1 MTRILC
7 ASAVPLLPL
16 LLVLAGCEAETPIE
30 TGPPVSPE
38 ALCSEVAEIVCD
50 AAESCCEAGGAGTDC
65 ERTQA
70 SRCMDSL
77 GAMVGDPR
85 VGYVPERAGALL
97 AHVRERA
104 AGCFQ
109 EEPFALAEL
118 DVIFEGTIPSGGD
131 CSPGATDGAVT
142 TAELHRAA
150 VACEDGATCRIRLAW
165 DDAPLGTCEPRES
178 AGDHRCSHPYDCTAG
193 SFCDLPDGWRIGDWG
208 RCIALRDDG
217 WACASGIECT
227 SGYCGEGVCGAAP
240 ALNRC
245 LVVDYPTLVLE
256 SGPILYQRLDDGEES
271 TMATDRSGRSNHAS
285 YVGAVMHAETG
296 AIEDDGA
303 IGLNGTDAYLEV
315 ESVRGM
321 TSDALTIELWVS
333 VPEGAGGPLVVLE
346 GSSTSLVID
355 IASAAVRARF
365 IEPGATSE
373 DPDTVFEVASDPG
386 AISAGFHHVALVYD
400 GEASRIF
407 VDGEQAAELEG
418 TQRLPASPALTIGA
432 RVIDGAGTFFTGAI
446 DEIAMYPGA
455 LEGAAFATRVRVA
468 TMGPIEN
475 EFVLFGWA
483 R

>member
-1 MTRILC
+1 MTRIAC
-7 ASAVPLLPL
+7 ASIAFLP
-16 LLVLAGCEAETPIE
+16 LLVLAGCESAETPIE

-38 ALCSEVAEIVCD
+38 ALCGEVAEIVCD
-50 AAESCCEAGGAGTDC
+50 AAESCCEAGGAGDDC
-65 ERTQA
+65 EAGQT

-131 CSPGATDGAVT
+131 CSPGAVDGAVT
-142 TAELHRAA
+142 TAELHRAV
-150 VACEDGATCRIRLAW
+150 VACEDGTTCRVRLAW
-165 DDAPLGTCEPRES
+165 DDVPLGTCEPRDD
-178 AGDHRCSHPYDCTAG
+178 AGTDRCSHPYDCTEG
-193 SFCDLPDGWRIGDWG
+193 TFCDLPDAFRIGDWG
-208 RCIALRDDG
+208 RCIALRADG

-227 SGYCGEGVCGAAP
+227 SGHCGDGVCGAPP

-256 SGPILYQRLDDGEES
+256 SGPILYQQLNEGEES

-285 YVGAVMHAETG
+285 YVGTLTHTETG

-315 ESVRGM
+315 ASVRGM
-321 TSDALTIELWVS
+321 TSDALTIELWIS
-333 VPEGAGGPLVVLE
+333 VPDGAGGPLLVLD
-346 GSSTSLVID
+346 GSSSSLVVD

-365 IEPGATSE
+365 IEPGATTE
-373 DPDTVFEVASDPG
+373 DPDTVFEVATDPG
-386 AISAGFHHVALVYD
+386 AISAGFHHIALVYD
-400 GEASRIF
+400 GASSRIF
-407 VDGEQAAELEG
+407 VDGEEEAELEG

-432 RVIDGAGTFFTGAI
+432 RVSEEASSFFTGTI
-446 DEIAMYPGA
+446 DEIAVYPGA
-455 LEGAAFATRVRVA
+455 LEPAALAARVRVA